1 MNGSEQNFT
10 ECWRRTVQN
19 IKDGADRV
27 QATADAFP
35 ADIGG
40 MTVLDLE
47 IIFARHAAA
56 LADHSVAINCLF
68 QIMARQLQPKI
79 N

>member
-1 MNGSEQNFT
+1 
-10 ECWRRTVQN
+10 
-19 IKDGADRV
+19 
-27 QATADAFP
+27 
-35 ADIGG
+35 